1 MKSFWKR
8 GFFYIFFEKN
18 KEKESFDDDVLK
30 KLDNA
35 FDFFEKA
42 LPDSPQLLLFVT
54 ELAGGYNS
62 LEFIKKQDYKR
73 FFEYNKNM
81 LAGDDERS
89 ELWDV

>member
-1 MKSFWKR
+1 MTAA
-8 GFFYIFFEKN
+8 GTGE
-18 KEKESFDDDVLK
+18 
-30 KLDNA
+30 
-35 FDFFEKA
+35 
-42 LPDSPQLLLFVT
+42 SPQLLLFVT